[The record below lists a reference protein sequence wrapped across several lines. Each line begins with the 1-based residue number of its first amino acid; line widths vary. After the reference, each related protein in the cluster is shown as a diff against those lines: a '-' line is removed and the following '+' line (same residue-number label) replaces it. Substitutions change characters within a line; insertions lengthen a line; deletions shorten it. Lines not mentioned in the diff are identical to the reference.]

1 MAKAKLTYAVRET
14 LAPGET
20 APTTIPVLTDRKAP
34 VELEAILERCID
46 RGLVL
51 GAKASAAHGIAERIA
66 EQIYHT
72 FCLGRGV
79 SFGQYFYGRLYLNGT
94 VGPNG
99 SLTEANKIN
108 VRLYKGDDFRLT
120 LSDFSL
126 SFEGD
131 ATAPKLD
138 FAISYTGGDG
148 IGTRGEVV
156 HGKKVGING
165 RNLWASGDT
174 NAVTFTEI
182 DADGE
187 PQVVE
192 VTAFDTNSP
201 DVLTFDCPAALVSG
215 KSYAVKVFRTDANGV
230 TRSTATR
237 TAVVTGAAPVPVD
250 PPDLEFISSEGCGE
264 GKINTDDDVYMY
276 GSYLTLGSS
285 GKVEVRLSSAAEG
298 DPWTDVTTYVDG
310 AMSDEHKIVLK
321 GARGSETD
329 SGVWNTLNHIG
340 FGPMDPATF
349 RVTTAGGSSMAQAS
363 MD

>member
-20 APTTIPVLTDRKAP
+20 VPSTIPVLTDRKAP
-34 VELEAILERCID
+34 VELETILERCID

-51 GAKASAAHGIAERIA
+51 GAKASAAHGIAEGIA
-66 EQIYHT
+66 EQICHE

-79 SFGQYFYGRLYLNGT
+79 AFGQYFYGRLYLNGT

-99 SLTEANKIN
+99 DLTDANRIN
-108 VRLYKGDDFRLT
+108 VRLFKGDDFRLT

-131 ATAPKLD
+131 ATAPKLE
-138 FAISYTGGDG
+138 FAVSYTGGDG

-174 NAVTFTEI
+174 DAVTFTEI

-192 VTAFDTNSP
+192 VAAFDTNSP

-230 TRSTATR
+230 TRSTAAR
-237 TAVVTGAAPVPVD
+237 NVVVSGEAPSGITLTGVHAPGIESPMIGQD
-250 PPDLEFISSEGCGE
+250 STICFDGTGLDAWGDSE
-264 GKINTDDDVYMY
+264 TD
-276 GSYLTLGSS
+276 
-285 GKVEVRLSSAAEG
+285 KVEVKNNRAEEAEWSPVGEITIEYNDGMLKLS
-298 DPWTDVTTYVDG
+298 DG
-310 AMSDEHKIVLK
+310 VWGTLADLSISTP
-321 GARGSETD
+321 GSE
-329 SGVWNTLNHIG
+329 
-340 FGPMDPATF
+340 PRF
-349 RVTTAGGSSMAQAS
+349 RVTIGGSEAEIVATVAEP
-363 MD
+363 